1 MFTESS
7 SAARKPIH
15 SIGCYV
21 SFFKAFFLK
30 KNRDGPKVLLTLA
43 TMTFQI
49 KQ

>member
-7 SAARKPIH
+7 SAARN
-15 SIGCYV
+15 GCYV
-21 SFFKAFFLK
+21 SFFKAFFLN